1 MSNRYLVR
9 LLCAATALAT
19 AGCAAVDPSA
29 DYRLVD
35 ERVRAAL
42 GADVSPRFADD
53 AQIAATTDALLAD
66 GLTADEA
73 LQLSLLNNP
82 GVRAA
87 YARVGIARADVVQ
100 AGLFSNP
107 TLSIALRFPDGGG
120 LSNIELAVAQSIA
133 ELWLLPVRKRAA
145 EGELQRE
152 ILVVAREISRAA
164 LDARAAYFEA
174 LAAERAETLAR
185 ESGRVAQELLDAA
198 VARQQAGVGS
208 EIDVNLARTELMQT
222 EVGARRAAQATAES
236 RLRLAAVLGLR
247 DAADGLKLA
256 GELPEPPHGGLD
268 AERLAALA
276 ETTRLDLVAA
286 GYVVRVAEARVEQ
299 EQLSVFAD
307 VEVGLS
313 VERDA
318 RNSRG
323 DRPWLA
329 DTAWATAEAGE
340 LAAPSL
346 RPRERVSTDVVL
358 GPTLSLKLPIFDQN
372 QAQIA
377 KARHAHEAAC
387 AGRDALLVEVLQETR
402 AAAGRAQASWDV
414 ARYYRDR
421 LLPLA
426 DESLGLAR
434 EAYRSGKLSLLAVLE
449 AQKSLLAA
457 RERYLEALRE
467 GIVALIQL
475 EKAVGLPAESLLTS
489 PARTTATAPLEAVA
503 GADQP

>member
-1 MSNRYLVR
+1 M
-9 LLCAATALAT
+9 AA
-19 AGCAAVDPSA
+19 
-29 DYRLVD
+29 
-35 ERVRAAL
+35 
-42 GADVSPRFADD
+42 
-53 AQIAATTDALLAD
+53 
-66 GLTADEA
+66 
-73 LQLSLLNNP
+73 
-82 GVRAA
+82 
-87 YARVGIARADVVQ
+87 
-100 AGLFSNP
+100 
-107 TLSIALRFPDGGG
+107 
-120 LSNIELAVAQSIA
+120 
-133 ELWLLPVRKRAA
+133 KK
-145 EGELQRE
+145 
-152 ILVVAREISRAA
+152 
-164 LDARAAYFEA
+164 
-174 LAAERAETLAR
+174 
-185 ESGRVAQELLDAA
+185 
-198 VARQQAGVGS
+198 
-208 EIDVNLARTELMQT
+208 
-222 EVGARRAAQATAES
+222 
-236 RLRLAAVLGLR
+236 LAAVLGLR
-247 DAADGLKLA
+247 DAPDALELA
-256 GELPEPPHGGLD
+256 GELPEPPRGGLD